1 MWDAGLAVV
10 PHLLSLQQQLTCF
23 VPGVFRCSWIVLVG
37 VVDSPEALQGC
48 DPLESHSQVG
58 PYVRFGPFELDVRS
72 GELQHNGRKMLLN
85 EQPLQV
91 LLALLERPGELV
103 SRERLVQRLWPDG
116 TFVDYERGLNKA
128 VNKLRDV
135 LRDSADSPRFVET
148 IPRRGYRFIAHLE
161 PSNPPIPVG
170 PVPKPPQVP
179 TGEGKPYRFA
189 VAALLGALLLLI
201 AVGFGV
207 YELSTPHGS
216 PLNLQNMRI
225 TRLTENG
232 KADDVA
238 ISPDGRYVVYVLS
251 EEQKQSLW
259 VRQVAAESA
268 VQILPPDS
276 APLSGLSFS
285 PDGNYIY
292 FQRSDGGTF
301 NFASLYQMPVL
312 GATPRLLIQDI
323 DTPIAFSPN
332 GQRAAFIRGNPAKGE
347 SYLVTADN
355 NGRNEKV
362 LATENNLHSFALANF
377 PTYFGFV
384 GPAWSPDGKTI
395 VASVSEGI
403 RDGVFS
409 VLAVSVSDGKVQK
422 IYSSKSFIGRLR
434 WLPNGDGLLMV
445 LADPVTGLSGQI
457 WYLPYPHGTAQRL
470 TNDLTNY
477 NLCCLDL
484 TTNANT
490 IATLE
495 NNYVADLW
503 LAPAGATD
511 KVRQITSNAAIVD
524 ASWLTDDKIVVQNIK
539 GDLLT
544 VDRDGANHILLT
556 PDAHNVR
563 AIAACGDGRHIVFEF
578 LRSTEHVWM
587 MEADGS
593 NSTQL
598 TSGNGESLPDCS
610 PDGKWVVYQSLDKSA
625 TFTAWRVAMDGS
637 TPVQLTRQ
645 FTYGPRISPDGRLIV
660 YTGPPNDERETMVV
674 VESASGQRMYS
685 WDIPAGID
693 DAHWAPDGQAV
704 DYAIMRDAASNLWRQ
719 PLTGGP
725 AKQIT
730 DFKSGHIFRF
740 GWSRDG
746 NQLLLVRGD
755 ISGDVILIRNFK

>member
-1 MWDAGLAVV
+1 ML
-10 PHLLSLQQQLTCF
+10 
-23 VPGVFRCSWIVLVG
+23 CSWRIPVQL
-37 VVDSPEALQGC
+37 DSSGGGGRLARSISEMY
-48 DPLESHSQVG
+48 PLESHSQLG

-103 SRERLVQRLWPDG
+103 SREELVQRLWPDG

-128 VNKLRDV
+128 VNKLREV

-161 PSNPPIPVG
+161 PSNPPIPVD
-170 PVPKPPQVP
+170 PVPKPPQVL

-189 VAALLGALLLLI
+189 VAAVLGALLLLI

-207 YELSTPHGS
+207 YELSTAHSS

-232 KADDVA
+232 KASDVA

-251 EEQKQSLW
+251 EGQKQSLW
-259 VRQVAAESA
+259 MRQVAAESA
-268 VQILPPDS
+268 VQILPPDP
-276 APLSGLSFS
+276 APLSRLSFS

-292 FQRSDGGTF
+292 FLRSDGGSF

-323 DTPIAFSPN
+323 DTPITFSAH
-332 GQRAAFIRGNPAKGE
+332 GEREAFIRGNPEKGE

-355 NGRNEKV
+355 NGGNEKV
-362 LATENNLHSFALANF
+362 LATENNLQSFALANF
-377 PTYFGFV
+377 STYFGFV

-403 RDGVFS
+403 RGGVFS
-409 VLAVSVSDGKVQK
+409 VLAFSVSDGKVQK
-422 IYSSKSFIGRLR
+422 IYSSKSFIGQLR
-434 WLPNGDGLLMV
+434 WLPSGDGLLMIM
-445 LADPVTGLSGQI
+445 ADPVTGLSGQI

-484 TTNANT
+484 TTNADT
-490 IATLE
+490 IATVE

-511 KVRQITSNAAIVD
+511 KARQITSNAAIVD
-524 ASWLTDDKIVVQNIK
+524 ASWLTDNKIVLQNIK

-544 VDRDGANHILLT
+544 VDHEGANNMLLT

-563 AIAACGDGRHIVFEF
+563 AIAACGDGRHIVYES
-578 LRSTEHVWM
+578 LRSTEHIWVM
-587 MEADGS
+587 NADGS
-593 NSTQL
+593 NATQL
-598 TSGNGESLPDCS
+598 TSGDGESFPDCS
-610 PDGKWVVYQSLDKSA
+610 PDGKWVAYLASDKSLG
-625 TFTAWRVAMDGS
+625 FTAWRVNIDGGK
-637 TPVQLTRQ
+637 PVQLTHEWA
-645 FTYGPRISPDGRLIV
+645 YGPRISPNGSLV
-660 YTGPPNDERETMVV
+660 LYTTLGPKDEHDVIVV
-674 VESASGQRMYS
+674 VDAASGQRMYS

-693 DAHWAPDGQAV
+693 DAHWAQDGQAV
-704 DYAIMRDAASNLWRQ
+704 DYVITRDAVSNLWRQ

-730 DFKSGHIFRF
+730 DFKSGRIFRF

-746 NQLLLVRGD
+746 KQLLLVRGD
-755 ISGDVILIRNFK
+755 ISSDVILIRNFK